1 MNNLMGNLI
10 YFFFKKKFDIILHL
24 KSGLNLFQN
33 KIKFSKLIHF
43 IVDLL
48 MSYLNMFELMC
59 YLIKHYYVYA

>member
-10 YFFFKKKFDIILHL
+10 FVFWEEIWYYFAL
-24 KSGLNLFQN
+24 KSSLNLFQN

-48 MSYLNMFELMC
+48 MSYLNMFELMS
-59 YLIKHYYVYA
+59 LFNKTL